1 MKTLRLLGVVVLMV
15 GLASVSGA
23 QGPNAVS
30 AADQEG
36 IQKTLDAFG
45 TTLTKM
51 DFDAFG
57 TLFTDDADFV
67 NVVGMHWA
75 GKAQIVKAHRIVF
88 TTRYKATPQHFIEK
102 SEATLAPG
110 LVLVVGKILM
120 DDYTAQDGK
129 LMTNNQFRMTLV
141 MKKVGERW
149 LIRSAENTIVDTV
162 AAPHDPGLS
171 R

>member
-1 MKTLRLLGVVVLMV
+1 MVAMAGV
-15 GLASVSGA
+15 AAVSGA
-23 QGPNAVS
+23 QMSSAVS
-30 AADQEG
+30 AADQQG
-36 IQKTLDAFG
+36 IKTTLDAFG

-51 DFDAFG
+51 DFDA
-57 TLFTDDADFV
+57 LAHVFTDDVDFV
-67 NVVGMHWA
+67 NIVGMHWA

>member
-1 MKTLRLLGVVVLMV
+1 MKSLRAVVVMAALVGSAAV
-15 GLASVSGA
+15 GLAQTSS
-23 QGPNAVS
+23 AVS

-36 IQKTLDAFG
+36 IQTTLDAFG
-45 TTLTKM
+45 STLTKM

-75 GKAQIVKAHRIVF
+75 GKAQIVKAHRVVF
-88 TTRYKATPQHFIEK
+88 TTRYRGTPQHFIEK

-110 LVLVVGKILM
+110 LVLVVGKIKM

-129 LMTNNQFRMTLV
+129 AMTNNQFLMTLV

-149 LIRSAENTIVDTV
+149 LIRSAENTPIDLV
-162 AAPHDPGLS
+162 AAPHDPGK
-171 R
+171 